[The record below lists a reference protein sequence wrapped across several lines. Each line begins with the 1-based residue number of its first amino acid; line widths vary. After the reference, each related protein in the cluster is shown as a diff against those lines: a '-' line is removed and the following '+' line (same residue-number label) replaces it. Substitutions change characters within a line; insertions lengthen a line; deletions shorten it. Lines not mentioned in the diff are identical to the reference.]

1 MVDELVNQKSGYH
14 VNSIQSHLS
23 SSHQLDFIRRD
34 DNSNGRLTDSV
45 SDSSLVSFNQ
55 FVISNLN

>member
-1 MVDELVNQKSGYH
+1 MVDELVNQKSGCD
-14 VNSIQSHLS
+14 VINVQSHLT

-45 SDSSLVSFNQ
+45 SDSSLVSFLEYQ
-55 FVISNLN
+55 